1 MARVKFDD
9 VTKVFEDTSGPI
21 VAVEELSLDI
31 PDGEFVVFVGPSGC
45 GKSTTLRML
54 AGLESITDG
63 EIRLDDQPINQMSP
77 RDRDIAMVFQ
87 SYALYPHKTVRQN
100 MGYGLQLS
108 TDLSDEEV
116 DRRVVEAA
124 EMMGIEDLLDKKPGS
139 LSGGQQQRVAT
150 GRAIVREPAVFL
162 FDEPLSNLD
171 AQLRKHMRTELS
183 RIHSELGITTIYVT
197 HDQEEA
203 MTMADRI
210 VILNDGKLQQVGTP
224 KEVYYRPANAFVA
237 DFIGSPSMNFFDVDL
252 RTESDGSG
260 TLAGEGISYAV
271 SNDVVEMVGGDGE
284 YTLGIRPENL
294 RIDST
299 APDAKTFEAEVDV
312 VEVIGSDNFLYLEVG
327 GKECRVRA
335 PVEIEPAEGE
345 TVDVTFDES
354 DLHLFDRN
362 TEEALVHGHERA
374 DAEPRTIEQE
384 A

>member
-1 MARVKFDD
+1 MARVQFDD

-21 VAVEELSLDI
+21 VAVEELSLEI

-54 AGLESITDG
+54 AGLETITDG
-63 EIRLDDQPINQMSP
+63 EIRLDGQPVNDMSP
-77 RDRDIAMVFQ
+77 KERDIAMVFQ
-87 SYALYPHKTVRQN
+87 SYALYPHKTVREN
-100 MGYGLQLS
+100 MAYGLKLS

-116 DRRVVEAA
+116 NRRVVEAA

-171 AQLRKHMRTELS
+171 AKLRKHMRTELS

-210 VILNDGKLQQVGTP
+210 VILDNGQLQQVGSP

-252 RTESDGSG
+252 HVESDGTG
-260 TLAGEGISYAV
+260 TLVGEGISYGV
-271 SNDVVEMVGGDGE
+271 SEEIVDAVGGEGE
-284 YTLGIRPENL
+284 YTLSIRPENL
-294 RIDST
+294 RVDDT
-299 APDAKTFEAEVDV
+299 VPPAKRFEAEVDV
-312 VEVIGSDNFLYLEVG
+312 VEIVGSDNFLYLRVG
-327 GKECRVRA
+327 GKECRLRA
-335 PVEIEPAEGE
+335 PVEVEPAEGE
-345 TVDVTFDES
+345 IVDVTFDES

-374 DAEPRTIEQE
+374 ETARRTVEQE